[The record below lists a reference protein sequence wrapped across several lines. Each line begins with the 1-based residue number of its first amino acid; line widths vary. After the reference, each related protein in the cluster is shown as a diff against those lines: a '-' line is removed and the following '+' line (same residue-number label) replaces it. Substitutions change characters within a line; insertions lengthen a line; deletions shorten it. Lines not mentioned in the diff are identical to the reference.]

1 MLTKVL
7 RLCFLLVGASV
18 IFIKLSPK
26 AAGGNQFILVK
37 DESRRIPRLFSPCFP
52 IAIILGLFRWAAHMA
67 CRGTNKLTGEPCL
80 ASTNFSGPGCSNC
93 RPSEPLASYIRSL
106 SRNNEMTGSADHPFR
121 KELGAAMKR
130 YCRCLYATASDRPY
144 TVCTRTV
151 YDLAQ
156 DGTSASSCVSV
167 SVNVPGLRSS
177 WRYL

>member
-37 DESRRIPRLFSPCFP
+37 DESRRLPRLFSPCFP

-67 CRGTNKLTGEPCL
+67 CRGTNKLTGE
-80 ASTNFSGPGCSNC
+80 S
-93 RPSEPLASYIRSL
+93 LASYIRSL

-130 YCRCLYATASDRPY
+130 YCRCLYATASGRPY

-156 DGTSASSCVSV
+156 DGTSDSI
-167 SVNVPGLRSS
+167 GLLVQRERLGS
-177 WRYL
+177 RPAVADNDAAVALE